1 MWRAEMPPA
10 AGLSEMPGL
19 IKKATQCLYHRRWLL
34 TRRTVQMSILL
45 AFLVS
50 LPELGRIA
58 DGNLSSSV
66 WFHKLHLTDPF
77 ILLQSLFAGA
87 SIASTALIGG
97 LLVAGF
103 YAIFGGRIYCS
114 WVCPV
119 NMLTDA
125 AYWLRQRFHIKTNLT
140 LSRELR
146 KAVLIVAL
154 LLSFIAGTLA
164 WEIINPITL
173 LQRELM
179 WASFSGA
186 MLLFSLFLFDLM
198 VSRRGWCGHLCPV
211 GAFYGLLGK
220 FGRLRISK
228 AATRS
233 CGGSACAACVKAC
246 PEPHVLAPVISQQA
260 QTVTS
265 GDCTRCGAC
274 LDACPSNALT
284 MKLQLGT
291 SQKFKGITVVTESRK

>member
-1 MWRAEMPPA
+1 MPNW
-10 AGLSEMPGL
+10 
-19 IKKATQCLYHRRWLL
+19 IKAATQSLYRRRWLL
-34 TRRTVQMSILL
+34 MRRTMQIFILL

-66 WFHKLHLTDPF
+66 WFGKLPLTDPF

-97 LLVAGF
+97 LLIAGF

-114 WVCPV
+114 WVCPI

-125 AYWLRQRFHIKTNLT
+125 AYWLRQRFNIKSNLT
-140 LSRELR
+140 LSKELR
-146 KAVLIVAL
+146 KTVLLLAL
-154 LLSFIAGTLA
+154 VLSFIAGTLA

-186 MLLFSLFLFDLM
+186 ALLFSLFLFDLL

-228 AATRS
+228 STTSS
-233 CGGSACAACVKAC
+233 CSGSSCAACVRAC
-246 PEPHVLAPVISQQA
+246 PEPHVLAPVISQRA
-260 QTVTS
+260 HTVTS

-274 LDACPSNALT
+274 LDACHSNALAI
-284 MKLQLGT
+284 KLDLSGRQN
-291 SQKFKGITVVTESRK
+291 FKGINVVTKQKK

>member
-1 MWRAEMPPA
+1 MPLA
-10 AGLSEMPGL
+10 ARLFNMPNW
-19 IKKATQCLYHRRWLL
+19 INAATQCLYRRRWLL
-34 TRRTVQMSILL
+34 MRRTMQIFILL

-66 WFHKLHLTDPF
+66 WFGKLPLTDPF

-97 LLVAGF
+97 LLIAGF

-114 WVCPV
+114 WVCPI

-125 AYWLRQRFHIKTNLT
+125 AYWLRQRFNIKSNLT
-140 LSRELR
+140 LSKELR
-146 KAVLIVAL
+146 KAVLLLAL

-186 MLLFSLFLFDLM
+186 TLLFSLFLFDLL
-198 VSRRGWCGHLCPV
+198 VSRHGWCGHLCPV

-228 AATRS
+228 STTSS
-233 CGGSACAACVKAC
+233 CSGSSCSACVKAC

-274 LDACPSNALT
+274 LDACPSNALA
-284 MKLQLGT
+284 MKLDLSGG
-291 SQKFKGITVVTESRK
+291 QKFKGINVVTKQKN